1 MKNNIIESIISVVI
15 MLLAVALAD
24 ILPFWMPNA
33 VHMMLLA
40 LLIVAFALFAI
51 FFWQEKPRDEREEL
65 HRSFAGRI
73 AFLVGGAVL
82 TAGIVIQSYSHS
94 LDLWLIYALVSM
106 VVAKLLA
113 GAYSRSR
120 W

>member
-1 MKNNIIESIISVVI
+1 MKNNTIESVISIIIVI
-15 MLLAVALAD
+15 LALA
-24 ILPFWMPNA
+24 LAGNFPFWMPNT

-40 LLIVAFALFAI
+40 LLIVTFALFAI

-73 AFLVGGAVL
+73 AFLVGGGVL
-82 TAGIVIQSYSHS
+82 TAGIVLQSYMHA
-94 LDLWLIYALVSM
+94 LDLWLVYALVAM

-113 GAYSRSR
+113 GSYGRAR